1 MAFDIDVLIVFA
13 DKDNEAKKN
22 ELGWVS
28 QFKKFLELMLNQVLG
43 EKSKILLKA
52 EYDAITAP
60 KLENVGVLV
69 TVLSKEFTQSGQCLD
84 VVEAFCKNNQKIDRL
99 HNRVFKIFKTPLTTP
114 EQPPRLREL
123 LGYDMFQLDTDSGE
137 IREYTDYFSTDAERQ
152 YWMKMV
158 DLAYDIFDTLVY
170 LKNADSKSEVKNL
183 YKRKTI
189 YLAETGHDLSV
200 QRNIIKRELQRH
212 GYIVLPN
219 QTLPGHINE
228 LEKVIKRDLDESNLS
243 IHLIGSAY
251 GEIPEGTD
259 RSVVDIQ
266 NRISADKAMKAKEN
280 REDFMRL
287 IWISPGMTNASE
299 KQKGFIENIKRDVEA
314 QEGSEILQTPLED
327 FKNIMRE
334 ELVDAHAGDRKVVLE
349 DSTGRSVYLMH
360 DRVDD
365 KDILPLKE
373 AIEKSGFKVLLPEF
387 EGELLELRQKHIDN
401 LRNFDAAIIYKG
413 KVNEQW
419 VRMKA
424 LDLLKAPGFGRKK
437 PIIGKAIVTTP
448 GSVRNIE
455 SFKSQ
460 NLRVI
465 ESDPKLAVESLK
477 SFLQEFNA

>member
-1 MAFDIDVLIVFA
+1 MQFDIDVLIVFA

-60 KLENVGVLV
+60 NLGKVGVMV
-69 TVLSKEFTQSGQCLD
+69 TVLSKEFIVSGQCLD
-84 VVEAFCKNNQKIDRL
+84 VVEAFCKSNETGSRL
-99 HNRVFKIFKTPLTTP
+99 HSRVFKIFKTPLTLQ

-123 LGYDMFQLDTDSGE
+123 IGYDMYQLDPDSGE
-137 IREYTDYFSTDAERQ
+137 IKEYTDYFSTDAERQ

-158 DLAYDIFDTLVY
+158 DLAYDIYDTLVW
-170 LKNADSKSEVKNL
+170 LKNTGKSEAKS
-183 YKRKTI
+183 YKRKII

-212 GYIVLPN
+212 GYIVMPN
-219 QTLPGHINE
+219 QTLPGNFPE
-228 LEKVIKRDLDESNLS
+228 LEKIVKKDLEECNLS

-266 NRISADKAMKAKEN
+266 HKLAADRSIEARQVKQ
-280 REDFMRL
+280 DFTRL
-287 IWISPGMTNASE
+287 IWISPNLSNASE

-314 QEGSEILQTPLED
+314 QEGAEILQTPLED

-334 ELVDAHAGDRKVVLE
+334 ELVDAHADRKIVLE

-365 KDILPLKE
+365 SEIQPLKE
-373 AIEKSGFKVLLPEF
+373 AIEKSGFRVLLPEF
-387 EGELLELRQKHIDN
+387 EGELLDLRKKHIDN

-437 PIIGKAIVTTP
+437 PIMGKAILTKP
-448 GSVRNIE
+448 GSKINSE

-465 ESDPKLAVESLK
+465 ESDPARALDSLK
-477 SFLQEFNA
+477 SFFAEFNA